1 MTVYIEYVII
11 DNFIIDYAL
20 LKVALTLNGV
30 EKNKW
35 RLFACAFLGAG
46 LALLFPLI
54 DFMPILSI
62 AIKVFSGI
70 LLVMLSA
77 RFKSVK
83 QGYKTALTFLLLT
96 FAVGGGIMAIFWA
109 FNLDYG
115 AEISIAL
122 IFLPVVALLK
132 FAISVIKSLVKKREN
147 VGFEKDCEIVLSNG
161 KTIKCRGYIDTGNG
175 LYFEGVPVIVAN
187 KSFAIKLMASC
198 LPKTYKLFYLTASG
212 KGEMTVFKVNELL
225 IYFEEEVSKIKG
237 VYLGVAKERIS
248 ADCDF
253 LLHPD
258 LIRKVE
264 DDKCYKQVE
273 KVS

>member
-30 EKNKW
+30 EKVKW

-46 LALLFPLI
+46 LSLVFPLI
-54 DFMPILSI
+54 DFMPLLSV
-62 AIKVFSGI
+62 AIKVLSGV
-70 LLVMLSA
+70 LLVMLSSK
-77 RFKSVK
+77 FNSVK

-96 FAVGGGIMAIFWA
+96 FAIGGGIVAIFTA

-122 IFLPVVALLK
+122 MFLPAIILLR
-132 FAISVIKSLVKKREN
+132 FAISVIKSLVRKRES
-147 VGFEKDCEIVLSNG
+147 VGLEKECEIILTNG
-161 KTIKCRGYIDTGNG
+161 EIIKCRGYLDTGNG
-175 LYFEGVPVIVAN
+175 LYFNDVPVIVAN
-187 KSFAIKLMASC
+187 KSFAIKIMASC
-198 LPKTYKLFYLTASG
+198 LPKTYKLFYSTASG
-212 KGEMTVFKVNELL
+212 TGEMTVFRVNELL
-225 IYFEEEVSKIKG
+225 IYFGKEVSKIKG
-237 VYLGVAKERIS
+237 VYLGVAKKRIS

-264 DDKCYKQVE
+264 DDKCYKQIE